1 MEAKKK
7 SPPHTFPH
15 TFFAIK
21 TSTSA
26 PQQLLATVLSSKT
39 SLRSH
44 TICQIHMVH
53 FVPCLFFLVFSS
65 AGAEFV
71 ANKAWGDNAT
81 HEARGQ
87 VKGMTQSVLSVC
99 DKLPAPLLRGG
110 QSKKKKRGRGWL
122 TSPDSQE
129 DTRVVSKRGKSSGCS
144 RLRRA
149 SSAPAQTLS
158 QWTREL
164 LGPIMDSMMWRSWI
178 LLALLFL
185 FIYLFISRSQVV
197 AFEKVQ
203 SSHEGRLRHCWDST
217 LTNVNSQFEDK
228 KKRSALGEG
237 NIRREEFVMALH
249 YLGVYGC
256 CMYCIIAGVGH
267 NPRTSKMLAF
277 QETIKTA
284 SLFINIASSKGAS
297 HCQLSKLIK

>member
-1 MEAKKK
+1 M
-7 SPPHTFPH
+7 T
-15 TFFAIK
+15 
-21 TSTSA
+21 
-26 PQQLLATVLSSKT
+26 
-39 SLRSH
+39 
-44 TICQIHMVH
+44 H
-53 FVPCLFFLVFSS
+53 FS
-65 AGAEFV
+65 
-71 ANKAWGDNAT
+71 
-81 HEARGQ
+81 
-87 VKGMTQSVLSVC
+87 
-99 DKLPAPLLRGG
+99 
-110 QSKKKKRGRGWL
+110 WL
-122 TSPDSQE
+122 TGRYS
-129 DTRVVSKRGKSSGCS
+129 S
-144 RLRRA
+144 RLKERQIERVLKAA
-149 SSAPAQTLS
+149 SCVIGASPNFEPMNKRT
-158 QWTREL
+158 
-164 LGPIMDSMMWRSWI
+164 SWAHNG
-178 LLALLFL
+178 LYDVEKLDFVGS
-185 FIYLFISRSQVV
+185 FIFVYLFISRSQVV

>member
-185 FIYLFISRSQVV
+185 FIYLFREVKLLLLKRCSLHMRGGSATAETQHSQM
-197 AFEKVQ
+197 
-203 SSHEGRLRHCWDST
+203 ST
-217 LTNVNSQFEDK
+217 ANLKIK
-228 KKRSALGEG
+228 KKGAHWVKATFVERSL
-237 NIRREEFVMALH
+237 
-249 YLGVYGC
+249 
-256 CMYCIIAGVGH
+256 
-267 NPRTSKMLAF
+267 
-277 QETIKTA
+277 
-284 SLFINIASSKGAS
+284 
-297 HCQLSKLIK
+297 